1 MEFPHPNWREADAA
15 QPQWDVDRLAAAM
28 KAAEAFG
35 SIAAMVVREG
45 VVVAG
50 SGRRKEKV
58 VVRSIR
64 KSFLSALIGIA
75 VHEGKIGLDASMA
88 DLGIDDVDALTS
100 QEKEATVRD
109 LLKAC
114 SGIYHAALAASAEM
128 IASRPARGSAAPGSQ
143 WNYNNWDFN
152 ALGTIY
158 ERATG
163 QSIYKAFDERIAKP
177 IGMESY
183 HPDDGFY
190 LRGAQSWH
198 PAYHFRMTVEDM
210 ARFGQL
216 YLNDGRW
223 NDDQVVPAEWVRE
236 STTPHSRTPPE
247 GGGYGYMWWTY
258 GGERKD
264 VRTSSDHPARPT
276 FRYSAEGA
284 DGQLIRVVPEKQLVM
299 VLLSESKERNKE
311 DWDNYRV
318 FVNGALR
325 AFPSVRESPNPA
337 PAT

>member
-1 MEFPHPNWREADAA
+1 MEFPNPKWREADVA
-15 QPQWDVDRLAAAM
+15 QPRWDVDHLAAAM

-35 SIAAMVVREG
+35 SIAAMVIHEG
-45 VVVAG
+45 AVVAA
-50 SGRRKEKV
+50 SGRRSEKV
-58 VVRSIR
+58 LVRSIR
-64 KSFLSALIGIA
+64 KSFLSALFGIA
-75 VHEGKIGLDASMA
+75 VHEGKMDLDASMA
-88 DLGIDDVDALTS
+88 DFGIDDVDALTS

-109 LLKAC
+109 LLKAR

-128 IASRPARGSAAPGSQ
+128 IASRPPRGSAAPGTQ

-163 QSIYKAFDERIAKP
+163 QSIYEAFHEKIAKR

-183 HPDDGFY
+183 RPEDGFY
-190 LRGAQSWH
+190 LRGAQSCH

-210 ARFGQL
+210 ARFGHL

-223 NDDQVVPAEWVRE
+223 NDDQVVPTEWVWE
-236 STTPHSRTPPE
+236 STTSYSRTPAS
-247 GGGYGYMWWTY
+247 GGYGYMWWTY
-258 GGERKD
+258 GGERQTGRHKGVD
-264 VRTSSDHPARPT
+264 PARPI

-284 DGQLIRVVPEKQLVM
+284 DGQLIRVVPERHLLM
-299 VLLSESKERNKE
+299 VLLSESKERTKD

-318 FVNGALR
+318 FVNKAMR
-325 AFPSVRESPNPA
+325 AFPSV
-337 PAT
+337 